1 MWFIYH
7 CSLLASYHS
16 DRKRLKIKHTQS
28 LTEDIEKKKYQQNNN
43 TNKERKKLEF
53 CCFCCCLHFGGGA
66 GVVLHTV
73 FVLALVVRMGDINMR
88 T

>member
-1 MWFIYH
+1 
-7 CSLLASYHS
+7 
-16 DRKRLKIKHTQS
+16 LKKN
-28 LTEDIEKKKYQQNNN
+28 YQQDNN

-53 CCFCCCLHFGGGA
+53 CCCCLHFGGVA

-73 FVLALVVRMGDINMR
+73 FVLALVVGMGDRNMR